1 MGRLGLILVFAL
13 LNFGALGVGGILM
26 GEGPSSEW
34 YQQLDKAPWTPPGWI
49 FGFAWFTIMICFS
62 FYMADLFQKENS
74 SLVLWLFGLQF
85 VTNILWNYIFFNQ
98 HMVLLALVNL
108 TILTSVVW
116 LLFFKYRG
124 TVGLQSYLVAPYMI
138 WLLIAVSLNAY
149 VWIKN

>member
-34 YQQLDKAPWTPPGWI
+34 YQQLDKAPWTPPGWV

-62 FYMADLFQKENS
+62 FYMADLIQKENS

>member
-34 YQQLDKAPWTPPGWI
+34 YQQLDKAPWTPPGWV

-62 FYMADLFQKENS
+62 FYMADLIQKENS

-124 TVGLQSYLVAPYMI
+124 IVGLQSYLVAPYMI

>member
-34 YQQLDKAPWTPPGWI
+34 YQQLDKAPWTPPGWV

-124 TVGLQSYLVAPYMI
+124 IVGLQSYLVAPYMI

>member
-34 YQQLDKAPWTPPGWI
+34 YQQLDKAPWTPPGWV

>member
-13 LNFGALGVGGILM
+13 LNFGALGVGSILM

-34 YQQLDKAPWTPPGWI
+34 YQHLDKAPWTPPGWV
-49 FGFAWFTIMICFS
+49 FGFAWFTIMLCFS

-98 HMVLLALVNL
+98 HMALLALVNL

-124 TVGLQSYLVAPYMI
+124 TVGRQSYFLAPYMI

-149 VWIKN
+149 VWLKN